1 MKAKIMTSDTSK
13 KKMSFFPR
21 SWGGS
26 PQGHKGSLD
35 SDMPSGEEASLPP
48 DDSICD
54 PADTYPETPVSGAPP
69 PAPFQEVE
77 ETADMDVNAEDDQS
91 EGQGPA
97 GPAEDFPLAADDEGG
112 DPEEP
117 FLDEGPGEW
126 LDTPCRRR
134 SCGMAQ
140 RSAAVSTESQ
150 TAPRIKVNVVGI
162 RFAYACR
169 VYHFDAGD
177 LELQC
182 NDWVIVKTEK
192 GLGLGQVAAPPFE
205 RELTS
210 LQLEGL
216 RKVMRKAGKADLEQK
231 TRCAQKEAEAF
242 AYCLENIDLLGL
254 PMKLVATE
262 CFFDGSKYVFYFTA
276 EGRVDFRELVK
287 LLVARFPVRIEMR
300 QIGVRHEAK
309 MTGGLGS
316 CGQELCCARFLT
328 DFKPVSVKM
337 AKTQNLSLNPTKIS
351 GVCGR
356 LMCCLAYE
364 YDIYEEFKKGLPKVG
379 KPVKTSKG
387 DGVVVKHDPLTETL
401 QIRIDEET
409 TIEVTKDELLP
420 DLDQPV
426 QKKGRKS
433 SQ

>member
-1 MKAKIMTSDTSK
+1 
-13 KKMSFFPR
+13 
-21 SWGGS
+21 
-26 PQGHKGSLD
+26 
-35 SDMPSGEEASLPP
+35 
-48 DDSICD
+48 
-54 PADTYPETPVSGAPP
+54 
-69 PAPFQEVE
+69 
-77 ETADMDVNAEDDQS
+77 
-91 EGQGPA
+91 
-97 GPAEDFPLAADDEGG
+97 
-112 DPEEP
+112 
-117 FLDEGPGEW
+117 
-126 LDTPCRRR
+126 
-134 SCGMAQ
+134 MAQ